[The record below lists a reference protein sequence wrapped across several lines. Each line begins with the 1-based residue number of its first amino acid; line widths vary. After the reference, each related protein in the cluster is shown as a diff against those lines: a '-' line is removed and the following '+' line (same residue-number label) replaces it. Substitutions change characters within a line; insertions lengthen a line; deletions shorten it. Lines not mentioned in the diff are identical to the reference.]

1 MTARSSRL
9 GRAIVMAKPL
19 YLLAGAVLFGLGT
32 AVARYVGVPTD
43 GRLVGLGLLTVVAG
57 QFSLH
62 FLAAFLTARLAVAP
76 GNDGRPPATLLLHDA
91 TRLPLAAALV
101 GLAIW
106 GTSLSLAV
114 QQGSFPPLAWVIL
127 ILGFAVGLAWVL
139 PSLKLA
145 SSGYGE
151 VALSTAVA
159 GLVPAFGFSLQGGSL
174 DALLLMSVVPLI
186 ALHFAMLIVLEL
198 PEYAR
203 DLRLAK
209 GNLLVRLGWAPAMR
223 AHDLAVLLAAGVMA
237 YASFQGLPYRVA
249 LGTLLALPLAVAQV
263 WQMERL
269 RRGFPARWR
278 TITTVAMGTFGL
290 TLYLELAGY
299 LLTMA

>member
-1 MTARSSRL
+1 MSARGSKL
-9 GRAIVMAKPL
+9 GRAIGMANPL

-43 GRLVGLGLLTVVAG
+43 GRLAGLGLLTVVAG
-57 QFSLH
+57 QFGLH
-62 FLAAFLTARLAVAP
+62 FLAAFLAARLDPASGDEA
-76 GNDGRPPATLLLHDA
+76 RPPTPVLLNDA

-101 GLAIW
+101 GLVVW
-106 GTSLSLAV
+106 GTALSLVV

-127 ILGFAVGLAWVL
+127 GLAFVVGLAWVL
-139 PSLKLA
+139 PPRRLA
-145 SSGYGE
+145 ASGYGE
-151 VALSTAVA
+151 VALSTAMA
-159 GLVPAFGFSLQGGSL
+159 GLVPAFGFSLQGGNL
-174 DALLLMSVVPLI
+174 HPLLLMSVVPLL
-186 ALHFAMLIVLEL
+186 ALHFALLIVLEL

-223 AHDLAVLLAAGVMA
+223 AHDLAVLFAVGVMA

-249 LGTLLALPLAVAQV
+249 LGSLLALPLALAQL